1 MYKLNTDLSNED
13 KRILTEYTNNDYEIL
28 PYIEGESFV
37 FNDYGDY
44 LYNECFEKTE
54 IEFFAKQ
61 RYKKIIPYTIIKFYN
76 FYLMNT
82 EKKKNIWYR
91 GRKDTNGNIEYD
103 CYVESLEEAFMSL

>member
-37 FNDYGDY
+37 LNDYGDY

-54 IEFFAKQ
+54 IEFFAKKKK
-61 RYKKIIPYTIIKFYN
+61 KKIIPYTIIKFYN

-82 EKKKNIWYR
+82 EKERNIWYR

>member
-37 FNDYGDY
+37 LNDYGDY

-54 IEFFAKQ
+54 IEFLQ
-61 RYKKIIPYTIIKFYN
+61 NRDIKK
-76 FYLMNT
+76 
-82 EKKKNIWYR
+82 
-91 GRKDTNGNIEYD
+91 
-103 CYVESLEEAFMSL
+103 